1 MDTVIQILILLASIS
16 LLIWGATKFIDG
28 SIVIS
33 NALGVPKIVIGMT
46 IVSLGTSAP
55 EILVS
60 INAALN
66 DSTQLAVGN
75 AIGSNIAN
83 VGLVLG
89 VTACISKVPINASLI
104 EKEIPIL
111 AIVSFLAG
119 LCLYDN
125 ILGLGESTILF
136 LTFIPITLYLVSK
149 YKFDTGKSVKKEL
162 GNLSFEHSEIK
173 SSFLWFFIG
182 LVALLIGS
190 EFTVKSAQSIA
201 MMFGISELLIGA
213 TILALGTSL
222 PELAA
227 SITSA
232 VKKNHDIAIG
242 NIIGSNIFNIV
253 LVMSIAGIISPTQ
266 LPNNV
271 FDRDFLC
278 MAILTAYLIG
288 IIMHKLKFKDTTQGR
303 AIGKLEGMLFLAM
316 YLFYYVVIFF

>member
-89 VTACISKVPINASLI
+89 VTACISKVSINASLL

-125 ILGLGESTILF
+125 ILGLGESTMLF

-162 GNLSFEHSEIK
+162 GNLSFKHSELK
-173 SSFLWFFIG
+173 SSFLWFFLG
-182 LVALLIGS
+182 LV
-190 EFTVKSAQSIA
+190 SI
-201 MMFGISELLIGA
+201 
-213 TILALGTSL
+213 
-222 PELAA
+222 
-227 SITSA
+227 
-232 VKKNHDIAIG
+232 
-242 NIIGSNIFNIV
+242 II
-253 LVMSIAGIISPTQ
+253 
-266 LPNNV
+266 
-271 FDRDFLC
+271 
-278 MAILTAYLIG
+278 
-288 IIMHKLKFKDTTQGR
+288 
-303 AIGKLEGMLFLAM
+303 
-316 YLFYYVVIFF
+316 